1 MPPVYEGI
9 PEMTA
14 TILVLEDDRPLMEGI
29 RDMLELQ
36 GYRILTA
43 INGVEGLRVMQNSPT
58 LPDLIVS
65 DIMMPEMDGYQ
76 FLEAVQSNSQWVDI
90 PFIFLTA
97 KGEKEDVR
105 EGRMLGADD
114 YVIKPFEADDLVVRI
129 ASKLRR
135 SRQLRQTQETRVTDI
150 KRRILTILHHE
161 FRTPLTY
168 VVAYSDLLNRDLSE
182 MTYDDIK
189 EFLGGVNSGAERLR
203 RLVENFILLV
213 ELETGEAASTFAWR
227 KRPITDIASILTGA
241 QENVQ
246 PFAAERGI
254 ALTIVPPNDLPPI
267 VGDAE
272 YLKIVLTRLLDNAI
286 KFSDK
291 PNPTVTLSATLG
303 EKHVYFHVAD
313 NGRGIPTEEQPHIF
327 EVFYQIDRQKFED
340 QGAGAG
346 LAIVRRIVDLHEG
359 IITVQSVPG
368 NGATF
373 TVGIPLAE
381 A

>member
-1 MPPVYEGI
+1 
-9 PEMTA
+9 MTA

-43 INGVEGLRVMQNSPT
+43 LNGVEGLRVMQSSPT

-114 YVIKPFEADDLVVRI
+114 YVVKPFEADDLVVRI

-135 SRQLRQTQETRVTDI
+135 SRQLRQSQETRVTDI

-168 VVAYSDLLNRDLSE
+168 VVAYADLLNRDLSE

-213 ELETGEAASTFAWR
+213 ELETGEVASTFAWR
-227 KRPITDIASILTGA
+227 KRPITDIAGILVGA

-246 PFAAERGI
+246 PFAAERGV
-254 ALTIVPPNDLPPI
+254 ALTIVPPGNLPPI

-272 YLKIVLTRLLDNAI
+272 YIKIVLTRLLDNAI

-291 PNPTVTLSATLG
+291 PNSSVRLSATPG
-303 EKHVYFHVAD
+303 ERHVYFHVAD
-313 NGRGIPTEEQPHIF
+313 HGRGIPAQEQPHIF

-346 LAIVRRIVDLHEG
+346 LAIVKRIVDLHAG
-359 IITVQSVPG
+359 TITVQSTPG
-368 NGATF
+368 DGTTF